1 MRGRISNMPIQLQ
14 IIAIFLAIGFL
25 LLTIFL
31 IRKDHAEVRQMNKW
45 LFLSVIM
52 IFGALFPSLGTKIA
66 HSFGITT
73 LTSLALFTLTA
84 FLLFIAL
91 TSSIALINTQRQIKT
106 LTQQLSLLKHEIN
119 KLKKEKQ

>member
-1 MRGRISNMPIQLQ
+1 MPIQLQ

-73 LTSLALFTLTA
+73 LTSLALFTVTA
-84 FLLFIAL
+84 FCYLLL
-91 TSSIALINTQRQIKT
+91 
-106 LTQQLSLLKHEIN
+106 
-119 KLKKEKQ
+119 

>member
-1 MRGRISNMPIQLQ
+1 MPIQLQ

-91 TSSIALINTQRQIKT
+91 TISIALINTQRQIKT

>member
-31 IRKDHAEVRQMNKW
+31 IRKDHAEVKQMNKW

-73 LTSLALFTLTA
+73 LTSLALFTVTA

-106 LTQQLSLLKHEIN
+106 LTQQLSLLKHEMN